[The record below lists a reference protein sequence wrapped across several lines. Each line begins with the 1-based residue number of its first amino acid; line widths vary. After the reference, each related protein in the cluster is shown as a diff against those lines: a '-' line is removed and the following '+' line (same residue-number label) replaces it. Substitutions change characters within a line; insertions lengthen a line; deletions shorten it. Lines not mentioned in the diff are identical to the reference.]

1 MNIKEDHRFLGPH
14 KDEDLVIFL
23 DFFDHKRT
31 TINVD
36 ISKFLKSKK
45 DDWKS
50 GCFWKYQGIYKDDN
64 GSELSRVLGFFKD
77 ILNEN
82 F

>member
-14 KDEDLVIFL
+14 KTKDLVIFL

-31 TINVD
+31 AINVD

-50 GCFWKYQGIYKDDN
+50 GFFFKYQSIYKDDN
-64 GSELSRVLGFFKD
+64 GGELSRVLGFYED
-77 ILNEN
+77 I
-82 F
+82 